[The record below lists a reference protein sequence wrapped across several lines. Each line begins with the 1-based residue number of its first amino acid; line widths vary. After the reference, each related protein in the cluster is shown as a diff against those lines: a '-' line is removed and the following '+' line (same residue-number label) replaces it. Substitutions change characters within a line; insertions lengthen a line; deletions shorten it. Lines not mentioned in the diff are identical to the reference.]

1 MRNLMQ
7 WLLAVVFIT
16 IGGMIFGASGLAL
29 GGVAT
34 GLLADSSRRG
44 FLIGSFSAAF
54 FWLMVA
60 SGKVISGQSP
70 QLLMLAGSLA
80 NLRGTTAWLLVV
92 AALVIAFF
100 AGGLGG
106 WLGGSLRQML
116 NTPVSRRS
124 A

>member
-34 GLLADSSRRG
+34 GLLAGSSRRG
-44 FLIGSFSAAF
+44 FFIGSFCAAF

-80 NLRGTTAWLLVV
+80 NLTGTTAWLLVV

>member
-1 MRNLMQ
+1 MQ

-34 GLLADSSRRG
+34 GLLAGSSRRG

-60 SGKVISGQSP
+60 SGKVFSGQSP
-70 QLLMLAGSLA
+70 QLLTLAGSLA
-80 NLRGTTAWLLVV
+80 NLTDTTAWLLVV
-92 AALVIAFF
+92 AALLIAFL

-106 WLGGSLRQML
+106 WLGGSLRQTI

-124 A
+124 T